1 MTPAESKA
9 QFLADNLKPGEI
21 YAGLIL
27 GQNGAP
33 DHHLVLLPGETSA
46 AWPKAKAWAK
56 EQGGELPTRRE
67 QSLLFANCKD
77 EFKADW
83 YWSGEAYGDG
93 KTYAWYQYFDNGNQG
108 DIHHDNVR
116 RARAVR
122 RLII

>member
-1 MTPAESKA
+1 MTPAQSKA
-9 QFLADNLKPGEI
+9 QFLADNLQPGEI

-27 GQNGAP
+27 GQNGDP

-46 AWPKAKAWAK
+46 SWPKAKAWAK

-67 QSLLFANCKD
+67 QSLLFANCKA

-83 YWSGEAYGDG
+83 YWSSEPSGDSLAWSQTFYRGCQFGTHRSGEL
-93 KTYAWYQYFDNGNQG
+93 
-108 DIHHDNVR
+108 

-122 RLII
+122 RLIL

>member
-1 MTPAESKA
+1 MTSAESKA

-27 GQNGAP
+27 GKNGEP
-33 DHHLVLLPGETSA
+33 DHHLVLLSGETSA
-46 AWPKAKAWAK
+46 SWPKAKAWAT

-67 QSLLFANCKD
+67 QSLLLANCKE

-83 YWSGEAYGDG
+83 YWSGEAHSDSR
-93 KTYAWYQYFDNGNQG
+93 YAWFQNFHLGSQDNYY
-108 DIHHDNVR
+108 HDYEL